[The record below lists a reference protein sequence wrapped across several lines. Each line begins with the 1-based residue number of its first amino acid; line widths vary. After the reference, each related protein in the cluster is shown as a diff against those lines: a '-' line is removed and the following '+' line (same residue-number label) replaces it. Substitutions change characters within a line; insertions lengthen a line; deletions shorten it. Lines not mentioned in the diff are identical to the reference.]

1 MSIMNIVHGS
11 HRTHW
16 AIGLLIGLVS
26 FLLSSFLF
34 SLFIEA
40 GVLVTFLTGVVG
52 SILLFFLLGHRE
64 HLIRN
69 VGLSTIGM
77 VASILLGFAVG
88 ETFAAIFPTL
98 GDTYGNTAFLI
109 MVTTA
114 FGTMLGVIVYGKKA
128 LGFFLLAS
136 FVTALVLTVL
146 IEVTNVMQGQFWQGV
161 DLNYVLIVTTIGAVA
176 GFALGLFED
185 VKHAN

>member
-1 MSIMNIVHGS
+1 MNIVHGG

-16 AIGLLIGLVS
+16 AIGLLIGLGS

-34 SLFIEA
+34 SLFIET

-52 SILLFFLLGHRE
+52 SVLLFLLLGHRE

-77 VASILLGFAVG
+77 VAAILLGFAVG
-88 ETFAAIFPTL
+88 ETFTAIFPSL
-98 GDTYGNTAFLI
+98 GNTYGNTAFLI

-128 LGFFLLAS
+128 LSFFLLAS

-185 VKHAN
+185 VKHAH